1 MARNTLPFIVFFLIL
16 QKNQGMP
23 ALRLPRIQRDSLYEL
38 ESLISNAQRI
48 MDTMDRINSIPDIKK
63 ITEIVDNFS
72 A

>member
-16 QKNQGMP
+16 QKNQRMP

>member
-1 MARNTLPFIVFFLIL
+1 MARNTLRFIVSFLIL